1 MRWLLR
7 RGRVPYLLLL
17 ALLTAWFALQ
27 ASRVGVEQNNE
38 SLNADDPQQ
47 VAAYAAFRATFGSD
61 EDLLLAVTSP
71 HLLAAEGLTALDDLS
86 RRVATL
92 PGVRRVYSLTT
103 VEELVAG
110 DAGAVPVPLIPP
122 PFDAP
127 GIAARARAALDRN
140 PDLTGLLIGVDRR
153 TAGILIELEERPGD
167 TTFRATL
174 IDALRALMAD
184 PDHDVTLHLSGIAV
198 QKHDVSAFIQ
208 RDQRLLIPGAVAV
221 LALALFA
228 FFRTALGVVLPLAVT
243 AVSVVV
249 TLGTYHLAGLE
260 VNAITALLPPILIVL
275 SLAVCVHLMQG
286 WLDAAP
292 TADPLDRI
300 LGVVRRLRF
309 PIFFCALTTA
319 FGFGSLITSD
329 MPAVRQFGAFAAL
342 GVLVAF
348 ATGMTLV
355 PIGLS
360 VLPQPTAPLQSV
372 QHRLLRRLLDW
383 SAAVASAH
391 PWRVLALLCA
401 VTLVSLAGL
410 PRIQNNTDLVRFLK
424 PSAPLHR
431 DTLFIDANLAGTNM
445 LEYVVRRA
453 DGAPLTALDDVR
465 RLAALE
471 AALRTPPEVTGVT
484 SIVTVL
490 RQIQRAEHGGPLA
503 LPRSEDEAADAFDLL
518 AAAPEHGL
526 IRRTI
531 APDFTAARFNVRI
544 HAVGTAV
551 AAPLAAALLDDGRRV
566 LGADYRIE
574 PTGAFYHVAEGSNRL
589 VDSQV
594 RSFAWALMLVFA
606 AIGLLF
612 RSATLALLCIV
623 PNLTPILWT
632 GGLIGFAGIDLS
644 TGTAMIASAVLG
656 LIVDD
661 TIHYLTQFY
670 RLYRGDAAA
679 AVRQTTAGIGAPL
692 VMNNLILVL
701 GFWVGCL
708 GSFKP
713 TIYFS
718 LLSGATMITGML
730 CDLLV
735 TPACLMILHGRH
747 RRRALLPLG
756 AANAE
761 DGACADARG

>member
-1 MRWLLR
+1 MRWLLT
-7 RGRVPYLLLL
+7 RGRVPFLLLL
-17 ALLTAWFALQ
+17 TLLTAWFALQ

-38 SLNADDPQQ
+38 SLNADDPLQ
-47 VAAYAAFRATFGSD
+47 VAVYDRFRATFGSD
-61 EDLLLAVTSP
+61 EDLLLAVSSP
-71 HLLAAEGLTALDDLS
+71 RLLEADGLAALDALS
-86 RRVATL
+86 RRIAAL

-110 DAGAVPVPLIPP
+110 DAGAEPVPLIAP

-127 GIAARARAALDRN
+127 DVAARAGAALDRN
-140 PDLTGLLIGVDRR
+140 PDLTGLLIGADRR
-153 TAGILIELEERPGD
+153 TAGILIEIEERPGD

-174 IDALRALMAD
+174 IDALRALMAE
-184 PDHDVTLHLSGIAV
+184 PGQDVALHLSGIAV
-198 QKHDVSAFIQ
+198 QKHDVSDFIQ
-208 RDQRLLIPGAVAV
+208 RDQRLLIPGAIAV

-228 FFRTALGVVLPLAVT
+228 FFRTALGVVLPLGVT

-249 TLGTYHLAGLE
+249 TLGTYHLVGLE

-286 WLDAAP
+286 WLDADP
-292 TADPLDRI
+292 TADPIDRI

-391 PWRVLALLCA
+391 PWRVLALLSA
-401 VTLVSLAGL
+401 VTLLSLAGL

-424 PSAPLHR
+424 PSAPLYQ
-431 DTLFIDANLAGTNM
+431 DTLFIDAHLAGTSM

-453 DGAPLTALDDVR
+453 DGAPLTARDDVR
-465 RLAALE
+465 RLAAVE
-471 AALRTPPEVTGVT
+471 TALRTPPEVTGVT
-484 SIVTVL
+484 SILTVL

-503 LPRSEDEAADAFDLL
+503 LPRSEDDTADAFDLL

-531 APDFTAARFNVRI
+531 APDFTAARFNVRL

-551 AAPLAAALLDDGRRV
+551 AAPLAAALREDGQRR
-566 LGADYRIE
+566 LGDDYRIE
-574 PTGAFYHVAEGSNRL
+574 ATGAFYHVAEGSNRL

-594 RSFAWALMLVFA
+594 RSFAWALLLVFA

-612 RSATLALLCIV
+612 RSVTLALLSVV

-718 LLSGATMITGML
+718 LLSGVTMITGML

-735 TPACLMILHGRH
+735 TPACLMILHGRR
-747 RRRALLPLG
+747 RRRALTPLR
-756 AANAE
+756 AATE
-761 DGACADARG
+761 GGACADAQG